1 MYDALAT
8 NTHVTQPHQMTQLP
22 IKQYQS
28 CTTPKL
34 HREPIPSKI
43 LATNFTVPAKF
54 GKNDLH
60 SSIST
65 PVAHKGEVL
74 LAKNYCSLAK
84 SEKWDSLS
92 NTQHVLTILN
102 NK

>member
-1 MYDALAT
+1 M
-8 NTHVTQPHQMTQLP
+8 NTHATQPCQMTQLP

-28 CTTPKL
+28 CTTPKI
-34 HREPIPSKI
+34 HREPIPTKI
-43 LATNFTVPAKF
+43 LASNFTVPAKF
-54 GKNDLH
+54 RKNDLH

-65 PVAHKGEVL
+65 PVVHKGEVL
-74 LAKNYCSLAK
+74 LAKIYCSLAK

-92 NTQHVLTILN
+92 NTKHVLTILKN

>member
-1 MYDALAT
+1 M
-8 NTHVTQPHQMTQLP
+8 NTHATQPCQMTHLP

-28 CTTPKL
+28 CTTPKI
-34 HREPIPSKI
+34 HREHIPTKI
-43 LATNFTVPAKF
+43 LASNFTVPAKF
-54 GKNDLH
+54 GKNDLY

-65 PVAHKGEVL
+65 PVVHKGEVL

-92 NTQHVLTILN
+92 NTKHVLTILN
-102 NK
+102 NNK

>member
-1 MYDALAT
+1 
-8 NTHVTQPHQMTQLP
+8 MTQLP

-28 CTTPKL
+28 CTTPKI
-34 HREPIPSKI
+34 HREPIPTKI

-65 PVAHKGEVL
+65 PVVHKREVL
-74 LAKNYCSLAK
+74 LTKNYSSLAK
-84 SEKWDSLS
+84 SEEWDSLT

-102 NK
+102 NR